1 MDKTKSPA
9 MSGLKSGAAS
19 WIIFGCTV
27 ILGLCGLK
35 SGVCILPL
43 CLLIALGKPD
53 FPVFAGAFLASV
65 LTSGGTYIHTAVIM
79 TVFGAEWLYDRKE
92 KPFTPRIRL
101 ITSVLSALAVAGGEL
116 LGGNLIFENPFRAVT
131 VFAFLP
137 LSVAAL
143 SGLTDKKAKRAR
155 QELGILAAAFF
166 VTAGA
171 GVISAGGYSLG
182 IAAASFL
189 TLMLSK
195 NGWVTGALAGFVC
208 GMGCGIAYMPVLGIL
223 GFAAG
228 MFGDTSPLFS
238 RIFAFLLSGAVG
250 CYLVGVAD
258 ALPGLLCT
266 AVGIAAYTLLAPKLP
281 ELPQYSITRPE
292 KAERTVLTESKLSAA
307 FSSLSRVFFTVGEE
321 NAKLKKEGVSE
332 KVRENVFAL
341 CEKCRGCTCDK
352 YDLVNSLT
360 DTLWKKRLAVFAD
373 LPRHIQGSCKNT
385 GELLFTAN
393 SAVAEGENGL
403 KDGMNRL
410 AEEYLAFSR
419 LICSANR
426 ADNEESAGDAAK
438 SRRVRELLHDK
449 KIAFRSVSVVGK
461 RRLRVTVRG
470 VDPSKINISSRELS
484 YMLSTLLMTRLGEPE
499 FVMTGQNGTEMRL
512 SSLPVLRVEC
522 AKATVG
528 KAGEAVCGDTVSFF
542 ESDGGYFYS
551 LISDGMGSGREAEL
565 ASRLASI
572 FLEKL
577 LELGA
582 EAGETLKMLNRML
595 ITKDEEVFTTVD
607 LLEIDRMTGDARIIK
622 AGAAPTF
629 IYRQGECYRLDA
641 RTAPVGII
649 SEVRAA
655 ETKLKLKRGDYI
667 VMTSDGITPTDPKP
681 SLPPTGESKTAADLA
696 GAIINRWSE
705 SAATGDDMSVSV
717 IRIA

>member
-1 MDKTKSPA
+1 MDKTKSPVLT
-9 MSGLKSGAAS
+9 GLKSGAAS

-27 ILGLCGLK
+27 ILGLCDLK

-79 TVFGAEWLYDRKE
+79 TVFGAEWLYDKKK

-101 ITSVLSALAVAGGEL
+101 TASLLAALAVAGGEL
-116 LGGNLIFENPFRAVT
+116 IGGNLIFENPFRAVT

-143 SGLTDKKAKRAR
+143 TGLTDKKAKRAR
-155 QELGILAAAFF
+155 RELGILAAAFF
-166 VTAGA
+166 AIAGA

-182 IAAASFL
+182 IAAAAFL

-195 NGWVTGALAGFVC
+195 NGWVMGALAGFVC
-208 GMGCGIAYMPVLGIL
+208 GMGCGIAYMPVFGIL

-228 MFGDTSPLFS
+228 MFGDASPLFS
-238 RIFAFLLSGAVG
+238 KIFAFLLSGAVG
-250 CYLVGVAD
+250 CYLVGVAE
-258 ALPGLLCT
+258 ALPGLVCT
-266 AVGIAAYTLLAPKLP
+266 AAGIAAYTILAPKLP
-281 ELPQYSITRPE
+281 ELSQYNIIRPE
-292 KAERTVLTESKLSAA
+292 KSERTVLNESKLSAA
-307 FSSLSRVFFTVGEE
+307 FSSLSRVFFTIGEE
-321 NAKLKKEGVSE
+321 DAKLKKEGVSE
-332 KVRENVFAL
+332 KVRQNIFAL

-360 DTLWKKRLAVFAD
+360 DTLWKKRLTVFAD

-385 GELLFTAN
+385 GELLFAAN
-393 SAVAEGENGL
+393 SAVADGESGL
-403 KDGMNRL
+403 KDGMNHL

-449 KIAFRSVSVVGK
+449 NIAFRSVSVVGK

-470 VDPSKINISSRELS
+470 VDPSKINMGSRELS
-484 YMLSTLLMTRLGEPE
+484 YMLSTLLTTRLGEPE
-499 FVMTGQNGTEMRL
+499 FVMTEQNGVEMRL

-528 KAGEAVCGDTVSFF
+528 KAGEGVCGDTVSFF

-607 LLEIDRMTGDARIIK
+607 LLEIDRMTGDARLIK

-667 VMTSDGITPTDPKP
+667 VMTSDGITPADPRP
-681 SLPPTGESKTAADLA
+681 SLPPTGEAKTAAALA

-705 SAATGDDMSVSV
+705 SVTTGDDMSVSV

>member
-1 MDKTKSPA
+1 MDKTKSSA
-9 MSGLKSGAAS
+9 ETGLKTKAAG

-27 ILGLCGLK
+27 ILGLCDLK

-43 CLLIALGKPD
+43 CLLIALGKPY
-53 FPVFAGAFLASV
+53 FPLFAGAFAASV

-79 TVFGAEWLYDRKE
+79 TVFGAEWLYDKKE
-92 KPFTPRIRL
+92 KPFTLRIRM
-101 ITSVLSALAVAGGEL
+101 ITAALSALAVAGGEL
-116 LGGNLIFENPFRAVT
+116 VNGNPIYENPLRAVT
-131 VFAFLP
+131 AFAFLP

-143 SGLTDKKAKRAR
+143 AGLTDKKARRAR
-155 QELGILAAAFF
+155 RELGMLTAAFF

-182 IAAASFL
+182 IAAAAFL

-195 NGWVTGALAGFVC
+195 TGWGMGALGGFVC

-228 MFGDTSPLFS
+228 MFGDASPLFS

-250 CYLVGVAD
+250 CYLVGAGQ
-258 ALPGLLCT
+258 ALPGLLCI
-266 AVGIAAYTLLAPKLP
+266 AVGMTAYTLLAPGLP
-281 ELPQYSITRPE
+281 ELPQYNIIRTE
-292 KAERTVLTESKLSAA
+292 KSGRTVLTEAKLAAA

-321 NAKLKKEGVSE
+321 DARLKKEAVNE
-332 KVRENVFAL
+332 KLRANVFAL
-341 CEKCRGCTCDK
+341 CEKCRGCSCDK
-352 YDLVNSLT
+352 YDLANSLT
-360 DTLWKKRLAVFAD
+360 DTLWTKRLAVFAD
-373 LPRHIQGSCKNT
+373 LPRHVQGSCKNT
-385 GELLFTAN
+385 GELLYAAN
-393 SAVAEGENGL
+393 SIVADSENWL

-410 AEEYLAFSR
+410 AGEYLAFSR
-419 LICSANR
+419 LICSASR
-426 ADNEESAGDAAK
+426 ADNEENACDTAK
-438 SRRVRELLHDK
+438 SRRVRELLRDRR
-449 KIAFRSVSVVGK
+449 IDFRSVSVVGR

-470 VDPSKINISSRELS
+470 VDPSKINMGSRELS
-484 YMLSTLLMTRLGEPE
+484 YILSTLLTTRLGEPE

-522 AKATVG
+522 AKATVS
-528 KAGEAVCGDTVSFF
+528 KAGESVCGDTVSFF

-595 ITKDEEVFTTVD
+595 ITKDDEVFTTVD

-629 IYRQGECYRLDA
+629 LYRQGECYRLDA

-655 ETKLKLKRGDYI
+655 ETKLKLKQGDYI
-667 VMTSDGITPTDPKP
+667 VMTSDGITPTDPRP
-681 SLPPTGESKTAADLA
+681 ELPPTGGTRTAAELA
-696 GAIINRWSE
+696 GAIISRWNASV
-705 SAATGDDMSVSV
+705 ATGDDMSVSV

>member
-27 ILGLCGLK
+27 ILGLCDLK

-65 LTSGGTYIHTAVIM
+65 LTSGGTYIHTAAIM

-116 LGGNLIFENPFRAVT
+116 IGGNLIFENPFRAVT

-143 SGLTDKKAKRAR
+143 TGLTDKKAKRAR
-155 QELGILAAAFF
+155 RELGILAAAFF

-182 IAAASFL
+182 IAAAAFL

-250 CYLVGVAD
+250 CYLVGVAE

-266 AVGIAAYTLLAPKLP
+266 AVGIAAYTLLAPRLP
-281 ELPQYSITRPE
+281 ELPQYSIARPE
-292 KAERTVLTESKLSAA
+292 KAERTVLSESKLSAA

-321 NAKLKKEGVSE
+321 DAKLKKEAVSE

-385 GELLFTAN
+385 GELLFAAN

-470 VDPSKINISSRELS
+470 VDPSKINIGSRELS

-499 FVMTGQNGTEMRL
+499 FVMTEQNGTEMRL

-528 KAGEAVCGDTVSFF
+528 KAGETVCGDTVSFF

-681 SLPPTGESKTAADLA
+681 SLPPTGESKTAAALA

>member
-27 ILGLCGLK
+27 ILGLCDLK

-182 IAAASFL
+182 IAAAAFL

-266 AVGIAAYTLLAPKLP
+266 AVGIAAYTLLATRLP

-385 GELLFTAN
+385 GELLFAAN

-499 FVMTGQNGTEMRL
+499 FVITGQNGTEMRL

-681 SLPPTGESKTAADLA
+681 SLPPTGESKTAAALA

>member
-27 ILGLCGLK
+27 TLGLCDLK

-92 KPFTPRIRL
+92 KSFTPRIRL

-116 LGGNLIFENPFRAVT
+116 LGGNLIFENPLRAVS

-182 IAAASFL
+182 IAVASFL

-266 AVGIAAYTLLAPKLP
+266 AVGIAAYTLLATRLP

-292 KAERTVLTESKLSAA
+292 KTERTVLTESKLSAA

-341 CEKCRGCTCDK
+341 CEKCRGCSCDK
-352 YDLVNSLT
+352 YDLANGLT

-385 GELLFTAN
+385 GELLFAAN

-470 VDPSKINISSRELS
+470 VDPSKINIGSRELS

-681 SLPPTGESKTAADLA
+681 SLPPTGESKTAAALA

>member
-1 MDKTKSPA
+1 MDKTKGPA

-27 ILGLCGLK
+27 ILGLCDLK

-182 IAAASFL
+182 IAVAAFL

-266 AVGIAAYTLLAPKLP
+266 AVGIAAYTLLATRLP

-360 DTLWKKRLAVFAD
+360 DTLWEKRLAVFAD

-385 GELLFTAN
+385 GELLFAAN

-667 VMTSDGITPTDPKP
+667 VMTSDGIIPTDPKP
-681 SLPPTGESKTAADLA
+681 SLPPTGESKTAAALA

>member
-9 MSGLKSGAAS
+9 MS
-19 WIIFGCTV
+19 
-27 ILGLCGLK
+27 GLK

-65 LTSGGTYIHTAVIM
+65 LTSGGTYIHTAAIM

-92 KPFTPRIRL
+92 KSFTPRIRL

-182 IAAASFL
+182 IAVASFL

-266 AVGIAAYTLLAPKLP
+266 AVGIAAYTLLATRLP

-385 GELLFTAN
+385 GELLFAAN

-681 SLPPTGESKTAADLA
+681 SLPPTGESKTAAALA